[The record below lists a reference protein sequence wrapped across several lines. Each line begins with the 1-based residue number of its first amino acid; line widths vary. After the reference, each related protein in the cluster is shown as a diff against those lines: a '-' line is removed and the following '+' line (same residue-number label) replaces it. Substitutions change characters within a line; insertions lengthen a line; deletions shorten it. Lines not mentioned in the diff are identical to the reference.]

1 MFRMRAWS
9 LTVSED
15 VAAGPVRL
23 LGQRAAAHV
32 MHMDIE
38 PIDFGS
44 CRDECTSSF
53 EVAFVY
59 SDTPTAR
66 SVVVVFQE

>member
-32 MHMDIE
+32 MHME

-44 CRDECTSSF
+44 CRDACTSSF

-59 SDTPTAR
+59 SDTPTA
-66 SVVVVFQE
+66 